1 MSEKEKQI
9 SNGIAEAMN
18 ILIETRGPEY
28 VEGLVAGINIGTA
41 QVPKTEE
48 QSA

>member
-1 MSEKEKQI
+1 MSEKEKMV
-9 SNGIAEAMN
+9 SSGIAEAMN
-18 ILIETRGPEY
+18 ILLETRGPEY
-28 VEGLVAGINIGTA
+28 VEGLVAGINIGTV